1 MKAFLFRVGIAS
13 PSGGWFRTVCCWL
26 AVGDWLLKARCDLR
40 LFRAPLAGPVGKFG
54 AWGAPRCERIGD
66 GNLTTVLTRRLLA
79 ATAVLGTCL
88 ALGGCSSVAG
98 FVSDSVP
105 TWAGGMPKDV
115 PPRPGAPGYEEF
127 IAHQQRQ
134 DTAAAP
140 AGTPPQAGPTTA
152 PSTTGTTP
160 RTASAVP
167 NPAAPRAAPQQFPP
181 AYAPPDDHATTR
193 GGLY

>member
-1 MKAFLFRVGIAS
+1 
-13 PSGGWFRTVCCWL
+13 
-26 AVGDWLLKARCDLR
+26 
-40 LFRAPLAGPVGKFG
+40 
-54 AWGAPRCERIGD
+54 
-66 GNLTTVLTRRLLA
+66 LA

-134 DTAAAP
+134 DTAATP
-140 AGTPPQAGPTTA
+140 ASTPGQAGAMPA
-152 PSTTGTTP
+152 PVTTGT
-160 RTASAVP
+160 AAVAPAP
-167 NPAAPRAAPQQFPP
+167 NPATSRVAPQQFPP
-181 AYAPPDDHATTR
+181 AYAPPDDRATTR

>member
-1 MKAFLFRVGIAS
+1 
-13 PSGGWFRTVCCWL
+13 
-26 AVGDWLLKARCDLR
+26 
-40 LFRAPLAGPVGKFG
+40 
-54 AWGAPRCERIGD
+54 
-66 GNLTTVLTRRLLA
+66 VLTRRLLA

-134 DTAAAP
+134 DTAATP
-140 AGTPPQAGPTTA
+140 AGTPAQAAAATA
-152 PSTTGTTP
+152 PVTTGTAAVAP
-160 RTASAVP
+160 ARNSATS
-167 NPAAPRAAPQQFPP
+167 RAAPQQFPP
-181 AYAPPDDHATTR
+181 AYAPPDDRATTR